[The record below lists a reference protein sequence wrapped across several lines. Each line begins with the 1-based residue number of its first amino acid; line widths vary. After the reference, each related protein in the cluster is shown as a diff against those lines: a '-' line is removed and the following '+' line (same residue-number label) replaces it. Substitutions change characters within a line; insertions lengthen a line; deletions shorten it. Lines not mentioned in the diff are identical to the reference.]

1 MRFFKEKAKCNEW
14 VANGS
19 ATGFEMYLS
28 LGTRLKFSFFASFF
42 LLERIFVFM
51 LRDIIEKYNGVQIE
65 PLEVYKDIF
74 KLGQG
79 FIQKE
84 NEPSG
89 SFKANPIAYFKND
102 DEEHGHF
109 RIMFEDRFEEI
120 FQNELIN
127 SDFCVM
133 NGLTYFGAKY
143 VSAHSS
149 KMYAMIFDLDGVS
162 DRSLNN
168 FFFSAFN
175 TEFDYYPLPNYVALS
190 GHGVHLYYVFDEPIP
205 LYPNVKLQL
214 KEMKYGLTRT
224 MWNRY
229 TSEDD
234 KVQRQGINQP
244 FRVLGGKTKKN
255 APVKRVEVYRIKQEP
270 TTIEEL
276 NRFVSDENK
285 VDLTQIYK
293 DTKLTLEQA
302 KEKYPNWYEQRI
314 KGRQKKGHWKCKRD
328 LYDWWIRQIKDTTN
342 GATAG
347 HRYFCIMV
355 LSIYAIKC
363 DIGREELE
371 RDAYA
376 LIPFLNNLDDKNPFT
391 EDDVRSALECYDESY
406 NTFPLKDIEKITAIR
421 IERNKRNYRTQEQ
434 HLAGARAIQ
443 EINDRF
449 NGTNWRE
456 GNGRK
461 SKKDIV
467 EEWRSVHPSGRK
479 IDCERDTGLSRHTVL
494 KWWEHGNNCSVNRIK
509 KKGES

>member
-1 MRFFKEKAKCNEW
+1 MSFFKEKAKCNEW

-19 ATGFEMYLS
+19 ATGFEMCLS
-28 LGTRLKFSFFASFF
+28 LGTCLKFSFF
-42 LLERIFVFM
+42 LLERIGVFM
-51 LRDIIEKYNGVQIE
+51 LRDIIEKYNGVQVE

-109 RIMFEDRFEEI
+109 RIMFEDRFEDI

-127 SDFCVM
+127 ADFCVI

-244 FRVLGGKTKKN
+244 FRILGGKTKKN

-342 GATAG
+342 GATVG

-363 DIGREELE
+363 NIGREELE

-456 GNGRK
+456 RNGRK